1 MATVT
6 DGQTAVIDEV
16 VADKGYHSNQVLVDL
31 AALDLRTYIAEPVR
45 GRRNWTKKAMAREA
59 VYANRRRIRRARG
72 LALLRR
78 RSAHLERPNAH
89 LYETGGMRRTHL
101 RGHAR
106 WNGASFKQIQDFL
119 SDFSAESA
127 QLPTNYRCPP
137 SIVEAANRLVA
148 YNAQRTTAKEPLLAG
163 KTHLKYP
170 EPEHLQLRVFKTD
183 DEEATSIAA
192 EISALGSGLWRQTT
206 VLART
211 RAHLERMHAALDE
224 CQVPCVIAQRRD
236 DFLSAEFRWL
246 TALLRQVVRPLDRR
260 NMAAVVDSFN
270 RMADQNIA
278 VDQVIT
284 DAETTGRG
292 YLATWLQTAND
303 IDASRGDL
311 LDLVGPFTTDSSAG
325 KSAIDAILEAFAGA
339 PREADADSDLVEDM
353 SAWRDLARDI
363 ARHIGR
369 NAPLDQFLQQL
380 ELRSKEPTPKPD
392 TVNSHDHSRCKGQG
406 I

>member
-1 MATVT
+1 M
-6 DGQTAVIDEV
+6 
-16 VADKGYHSNQVLVDL
+16 
-31 AALDLRTYIAEPVR
+31 
-45 GRRNWTKKAMAREA
+45 
-59 VYANRRRIRRARG
+59 
-72 LALLRR
+72 
-78 RSAHLERPNAH
+78 
-89 LYETGGMRRTHL
+89 
-101 RGHAR
+101 
-106 WNGASFKQIQDFL
+106 
-119 SDFSAESA
+119 
-127 QLPTNYRCPP
+127 
-137 SIVEAANRLVA
+137 EAANRLVA

-192 EISALGSGLWRQTT
+192 EISALGSGLWRRTT

-392 TVNSHDHSRCKGQG
+392 TVTLMTIHAAKGKEFDCVYLIGLAEDIMPSYQSRKKGNHSHEMEEERRNCFVAITRTRERLVLSRAMRYRGWNKQLSRFLVEMELATEG
-406 I
+406 